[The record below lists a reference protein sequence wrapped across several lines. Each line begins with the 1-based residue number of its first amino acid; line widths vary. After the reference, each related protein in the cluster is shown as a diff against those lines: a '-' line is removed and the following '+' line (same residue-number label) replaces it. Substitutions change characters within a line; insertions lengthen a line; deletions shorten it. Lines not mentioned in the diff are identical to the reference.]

1 MRKIC
6 VDENNHITNPNEILK
21 EIQNFYATLYEKNPS
36 ILGED
41 SMNIFS
47 LWDKKIRS
55 YLLSCKKS

>member
-41 SMNIFS
+41 SMNIF
-47 LWDKKIRS
+47 LCGIKK
-55 YLLSCKKS
+55 